1 MQDYVLSEIC
11 DQNALELREVLQV
24 LLGCH
29 GAGVCVHMRVYMYV
43 RMCVSERCFNCEVYL
58 FKNGGSLKGKLEKE
72 MNPSN

>member
-29 GAGVCVHMRVYMYV
+29 GAGVRWRERRREEFWGEEPHMICDVNM
-43 RMCVSERCFNCEVYL
+43 
-58 FKNGGSLKGKLEKE
+58 
-72 MNPSN
+72 